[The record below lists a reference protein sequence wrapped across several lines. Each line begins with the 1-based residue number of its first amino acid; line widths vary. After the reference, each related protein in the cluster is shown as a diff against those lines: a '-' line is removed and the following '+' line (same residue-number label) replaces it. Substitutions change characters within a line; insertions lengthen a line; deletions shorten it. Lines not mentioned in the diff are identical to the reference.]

1 MHTLFRW
8 LRALRNLDFRG
19 KFDMAFSFESHIE
32 LSLIFGRGMRGDF
45 PERSLAF
52 DLIRTAALHEY
63 AYTFLRA
70 LDSCFAELKVNEET
84 AP

>member
-8 LRALRNLDFRG
+8 LRALRNLDLRG

-32 LSLIFGRGMRGDF
+32 SSLIFGPGMRRDF
-45 PERSLAF
+45 SERTLAF
-52 DLIRTAALHEY
+52 DLIETAAVHE
-63 AYTFLRA
+63 TLTHSSG
-70 LDSCFAELKVNEET
+70 LGSCSAELKATEET